1 MPLTGAFRHG
11 RRRGV
16 WRWTHTWTVAKK
28 QVLFS
33 LEHSNGKW
41 LGENQ
46 SAAKRGD
53 IVFFGWNGK
62 GIYDHAGVI
71 TKVKNGKAYVT
82 AHNKNRL
89 DKPLNE
95 CLAAPTREPTTRSS
109 ASSHTDTEGKMRM
122 KKRVI
127 LLCGGLLIVT
137 GIAAAVWWNWL
148 RAPYALADSP
158 KVDVTVRAEK
168 SVYPDVQ
175 ATAEDVDTLIRI
187 YVQRLKYG
195 DAEGLAELAGPAYEQ
210 PGPAAAKY
218 VREYGEAASGQ
229 VEVTVL
235 EGSVDYFNPV
245 TVAYEET
252 GQRQNLLLVKDD
264 GHWWIGLGDGDP
276 AAGK

>member
-28 QVLFS
+28 QVLFF

-158 KVDVTVRAEK
+158 KVDVTV
-168 SVYPDVQ
+168 
-175 ATAEDVDTLIRI
+175 
-187 YVQRLKYG
+187 
-195 DAEGLAELAGPAYEQ
+195 
-210 PGPAAAKY
+210 
-218 VREYGEAASGQ
+218 
-229 VEVTVL
+229 
-235 EGSVDYFNPV
+235 
-245 TVAYEET
+245 AYEET